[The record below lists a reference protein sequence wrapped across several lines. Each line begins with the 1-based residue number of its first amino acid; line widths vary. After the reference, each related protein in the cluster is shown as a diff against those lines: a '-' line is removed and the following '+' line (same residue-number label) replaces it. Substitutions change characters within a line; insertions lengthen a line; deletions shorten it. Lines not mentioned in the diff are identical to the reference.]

1 MKAHIII
8 DSSRRVGRKSD
19 YFFGSFIEHVHRCVY
34 PGIFDIQSH
43 LADEDG
49 FRKDVIE
56 ETRKLKPGT
65 IRWPGG
71 NFSSWYHWKNGIGP
85 KEKRKR
91 KISYAD
97 DIIREENHLFGT
109 NEYIKFCRK
118 AGSNPYMTVNAG
130 DGTAREAA
138 EWVEYCNY
146 NGETF
151 YSNLRKETGETKPF
165 GVKYWEIGNEIYGE
179 WQIGTKNAVQYS
191 QTLIE
196 FSKAMKRIDP
206 SIKVVAVGMGKHD
219 PDWDRIILD
228 SAWDYIDGISVHTYI
243 GRHGYLDSFGQVLTI
258 ADHLR
263 KMEDDIIRISERR
276 QSKRIFISLSEF
288 GVWYRKGHKDNLDE
302 IYNLKDALVFAS
314 ILNLLL
320 RFCRSLEFTHQSM
333 LVNCLG
339 LLRTKP
345 DGLVRQTIY
354 YPFMMFANLTGDM
367 VFAPDV
373 FSESF
378 SCRDY
383 RYFPWPTFDVNKDN
397 FQMDESRI
405 PEIHNL
411 PYLDVSATC
420 NTKSK
425 QLCIIAVNR
434 HPKKNI
440 VCDIE
445 LRNTEIENYVDAFVV
460 NGPDVDAVNDY
471 ENEKIKME
479 QYQEKINTE
488 NLQWDFPAHSITALV
503 IQTKNGK

>member
-8 DSSRRVGRKSD
+8 DFSRCAGRKSKRL
-19 YFFGSFIEHVHRCVY
+19 FGSFIEHVHQCVY
-34 PGIFDIQSH
+34 PGIFDAKSH

-56 ETRKLKPGT
+56 ETKKLKPAT

-71 NFSSWYHWKNGIGP
+71 NFSSWYRWKNGIGP
-85 KEKRKR
+85 KENRKTE
-91 KISYAD
+91 ISYAD

-118 AGSNPYMTVNAG
+118 TESTPYITVNAG
-130 DGTAREAA
+130 DGTPREAA

-146 NGETF
+146 NGETL
-151 YSNLRKETGETKPF
+151 YSNLRRETGETRPF
-165 GVKYWEIGNEIYGE
+165 GVKYWEIGNEIYGD
-179 WQIGTKNAVQYS
+179 WQIGTKKASQYS
-191 QTLIE
+191 RILVE

-206 SIKVVAVGMGKHD
+206 SIKIVAVGMGKHD

-228 SAWDYIDGISVHTYI
+228 SAWNYIDGISVHTYI
-243 GRHGYLDSFGQVLTI
+243 GRHGYLDAFGQVLTI

-263 KMEDDIIRISERR
+263 KMEDDIIRIS
-276 QSKRIFISLSEF
+276 QQKQPKKIFLALSEF

-339 LLRTKP
+339 LLRTKQ

-354 YPFMMFANLTGDM
+354 YPFMLFSNLTGDM
-367 VFAPDV
+367 VLAPDV
-373 FSESF
+373 FCESF

-383 RYFPWPTFDVNKDN
+383 RYFPWPTFDVKKDN
-397 FQMDESRI
+397 FQMDESKI
-405 PEIHNL
+405 PLIHNL
-411 PYLDVSATC
+411 PYLDVSSTYD
-420 NTKSK
+420 TKSG
-425 QLCIIAVNR
+425 QLCVITVNR
-434 HPKKNI
+434 HPEKDINCK
-440 VCDIE
+440 IE
-445 LRNTEIENYVDAFVV
+445 LHNIKIKNYADAFVV
-460 NGPDVDAVNDY
+460 NGPDVDAINDY
-471 ENEKIKME
+471 DNERIKME
-479 QYQEKINTE
+479 QYQEKVKTE
-488 NLQWDFPAHSITALV
+488 NLQWNFPAHSITAIK
-503 IQTKNGK
+503 IQTRNQK